1 MINHPAHRDRSQ
13 QSEMLGK
20 SYFETSGTVLRDTRP
35 TWKSGDSGPG
45 SVKPTP
51 AKDGRSMGVRRTSES
66 GVESMDDVADSDA
79 LRRRV
84 GVRGLSAKEDSD
96 ANCPNT

>member
-1 MINHPAHRDRSQ
+1 MPTPPTCCPK
-13 QSEMLGK
+13 K
-20 SYFETSGTVLRDTRP
+20 SYFGTSGTALRDEWP

-45 SVKPTP
+45 SAKPMP
-51 AKDGRSMGVRRTSES
+51 AKEGRSMGVRRTSES
-66 GVESMDDVADSDA
+66 GVESTDDVEDSDT